1 MVFQKTVRTTQRTAQ
16 EIARDT
22 PVTITAVMSAEQ
34 AEQLAQFAKRVRF
47 DTVYALTEA
56 HLTHEERERRA
67 HLMLGGI
74 EAVAH
79 GLAETGYRPR

>member
-1 MVFQKTVRTTQRTAQ
+1 MAFQKDVPFNTRRAE
-16 EIARDT
+16 EIARET
-22 PVTITAVMSAEQ
+22 PVTVMAVTSAEQ

-47 DTVYALTEA
+47 DTAYALTEA
-56 HLTHEERERRA
+56 HLAHEERERRA